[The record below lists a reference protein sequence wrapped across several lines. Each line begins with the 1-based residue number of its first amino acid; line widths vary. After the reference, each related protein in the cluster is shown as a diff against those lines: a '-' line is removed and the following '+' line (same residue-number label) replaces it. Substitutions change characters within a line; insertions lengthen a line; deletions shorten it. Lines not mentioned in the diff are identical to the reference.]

1 MAIMSLARIA
11 LLVLLATALL
21 ASNASALIMSF
32 STPSG
37 SVDAAG
43 DPVSARADF
52 STVAGLLTIGVT
64 NLLNDPKDAG
74 QGLSGLAFTLSDGRT
89 VGTLSS
95 SSGTERTVFGDKTF
109 SNGPTV
115 PTGWVLQNNFA
126 GGLRLCDVA
135 CVGGGGAAP
144 DHTII
149 GGPDPADLFHYTHAN
164 ASITG
169 PGGAG
174 TFGTHSPFLA
184 GYVTFT
190 LSGFTSD
197 IYPTSVTFSFGT
209 EAETTLSG
217 VCILSCIP
225 GPQQEVPEPASL
237 LLLGAGLAGLAGL
250 GWRKRRGVK

>member
-1 MAIMSLARIA
+1 MRILVLTRILLLA
-11 LLVLLATALL
+11 LLVSALL
-21 ASNASALIMSF
+21 ASNASALILSF

-43 DPVSARADF
+43 DPVSARADL
-52 STVAGLLTIGVT
+52 STTAGVLTIGLT

-109 SNGPTV
+109 SDGASV

-144 DHTII
+144 VHTII
-149 GGPDPADLFHYTHAN
+149 GGPDTGDLSHYTQAN
-164 ASITG
+164 SSITG
-169 PGGAG
+169 SGGPG

-184 GYVTFT
+184 GTVTFT

-197 IYPTSVTFSFGT
+197 IFPTSVTFSFGT

-217 VCILSCIP
+217 QCTLSCIAAP
-225 GPQQEVPEPASL
+225 KAVPEPASL

-250 GWRKRRGVK
+250 GWKKRLGVK